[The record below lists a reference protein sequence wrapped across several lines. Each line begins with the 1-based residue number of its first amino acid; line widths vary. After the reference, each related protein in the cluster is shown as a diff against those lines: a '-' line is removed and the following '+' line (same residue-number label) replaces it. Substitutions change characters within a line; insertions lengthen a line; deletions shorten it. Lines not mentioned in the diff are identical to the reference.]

1 MNILV
6 LKRENYR
13 LWFEFYKL
21 ALSSTD
27 ATVKKALKKTS
38 VRYERW
44 GQVAGVKFDTW
55 WRSHAFLFE
64 ETKQIRLLVD
74 GETAQ
79 IENCVVVEIPLN
91 KSATDLATEVRR
103 ILVAEYEKQARRKS
117 KKIPST
123 AYQLSDGAEPK
134 LASIREMLNVY
145 RDVYLKNTNL
155 RGEKLLTAAQSYYK
169 NRKNKRWA
177 RIPMSLETASGDS
190 ASEYKERPMRNL
202 RRYIQKAEK
211 IVLNVAS
218 GQFPGDY

>member
-21 ALSSTD
+21 AQSSTD
-27 ATVKKALKKTS
+27 ESAKKALKKS
-38 VRYERW
+38 SARYERW
-44 GQVAGVKFDTW
+44 GDVVGVKFDAW

-64 ETKQIRLLVD
+64 ETRRVRLLAD
-74 GETAQ
+74 GETVQ
-79 IENCVVVEIPLN
+79 LLDSVVIEIPLN
-91 KSATDLATEVRR
+91 KSATDLATEVRS

-117 KKIPST
+117 KKTPST
-123 AYQLSDGAEPK
+123 AYQLSEGAEPK
-134 LASIREMLNVY
+134 LAAIREMLSVY

-155 RGEKLLTAAQSYYK
+155 RGEKLLRAAQSYYK
-169 NRKNKRWA
+169 IRKNKRWA

-211 IVLNVAS
+211 IVLNVAN

>member
-21 ALSSTD
+21 AQSSTD
-27 ATVKKALKKTS
+27 ESAKKALRKS
-38 VRYERW
+38 SARYERW
-44 GQVAGVKFDTW
+44 GDVVGVRFDAW

-64 ETKQIRLLVD
+64 ETRRVRLLAD
-74 GETAQ
+74 GETVQ
-79 IENCVVVEIPLN
+79 LLDSVVIEIPLN
-91 KSATDLATEVRR
+91 KSATDLATEVRS
-103 ILVAEYEKQARRKS
+103 ILVAEYAKLEKRKS
-117 KKIPST
+117 KKTPST
-123 AYQLSDGAEPK
+123 AYQLSEGAEPR
-134 LASIREMLNVY
+134 LAAIREMLSVY
-145 RDVYLKNTNL
+145 RDVYLKNPNL
-155 RGEKLLTAAQSYYK
+155 RVEKLLRAAQSYYK
-169 NRKNKRWA
+169 IRKNKQWA

-211 IVLNVAS
+211 IVLNVAN